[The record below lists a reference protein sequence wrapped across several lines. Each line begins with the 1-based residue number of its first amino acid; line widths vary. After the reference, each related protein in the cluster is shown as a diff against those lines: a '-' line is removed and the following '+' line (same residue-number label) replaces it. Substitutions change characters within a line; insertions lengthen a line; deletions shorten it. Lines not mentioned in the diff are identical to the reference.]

1 MKTKCFFVCFLLA
14 LLSSCNNDDANFET
28 VTVAIPEVLSMSEFR
43 KSVSVKDPQIIE
55 ELGKIYAYENY
66 IFVSDVAHGIHV
78 IDNTNPES
86 PQAIKFINIPRNEDI
101 SIKDNFLYAD
111 SASDLVV
118 FDISDIN
125 NIIIKERL
133 ENVFVE
139 HSLQRPAEADFIDWG
154 SVDYKSDMVVVGWTL
169 KEERRT
175 IDKNSYV
182 DNFTI
187 EAASADSRASDNVGT
202 GGSLARFQIVKNYLY
217 TVSSHEMTIFNI
229 SDLTKPTQTSTFYA
243 GNNIE
248 TLFYAENYLYIGSTD
263 GMYIYD
269 LKNAE
274 APEYVSEFIHWT
286 GCDPVV
292 VDGNYAYLTLRGGN
306 NCGQQDSVLEIIDIS
321 DKANP
326 TLAARHILENP
337 YGLGVKGN
345 RLFVCDGN
353 AGLKVFNKENPLD
366 IKQIGQ
372 FKNIQ
377 SKDVIPLKNTLVMI
391 GGNSLYQY
399 EYTDNGVAH
408 LSTFSLN

>member
-1 MKTKCFFVCFLLA
+1 MKTKCFFVYFLLA

-66 IFVSDVAHGIHV
+66 VFVSDVAHGIHV

-187 EAASADSRASDNVGT
+187 EAASAGSRASDNVGT

-229 SDLTKPTQTSTFYA
+229 SDLAKPTQTSTFYA

-248 TLFYAENYLYIGSTD
+248 TLFYAEDYLYIGSTD